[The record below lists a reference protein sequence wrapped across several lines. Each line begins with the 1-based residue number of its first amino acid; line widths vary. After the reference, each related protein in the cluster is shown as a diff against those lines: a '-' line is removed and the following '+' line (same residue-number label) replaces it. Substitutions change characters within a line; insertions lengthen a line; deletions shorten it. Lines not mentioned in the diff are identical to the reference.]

1 MVYKAR
7 DADQLNDDN
16 EKFRKQRERQLEK
29 EIHQATQDKEVMI
42 KKGAERKDSRKGSSS
57 TSVVDDTPASPSI

>member
-57 TSVVDDTPASPSI
+57 TRSEEHTSELQ